1 MAPGFCSEYIDF
13 YLARGL
19 SLEPLPQDDDEYI
32 GEPVRL
38 SEGEVE
44 AAIVS
49 GEISDAKS
57 VVALMLVRLHR
68 GRGG

>member
-1 MAPGFCSEYIDF
+1 
-13 YLARGL
+13 L
-19 SLEPLPQDDDEYI
+19 SREPLPQDDDEYI

-57 VVALMLVRLHR
+57 VVALTLVRLYR
-68 GRGG
+68 GREG